1 MKNIERKEMEGTR
14 QRYTEIY
21 KSRIIDRQQ
30 NPSTAPEHA
39 AGSKLNPTERDEE
52 DNVKQR

>member
-1 MKNIERKEMEGTR
+1 MEGTR